1 MTLEQNLR
9 ENMLAAP
16 GFTSAV
22 PGGLWGKVPQNPT
35 YPVVQFQRISTP
47 RIYTQDQLSNSRWGG
62 AGWARFQFTAFANDA
77 AAGLDQA
84 QATADAI
91 RAAIKTFDLSQETGA
106 PFLHAPNFVIS
117 ERAGEIPDTMPP
129 VYTQMLD
136 VRVFF
141 RDQ

>member
-9 ENMLAAP
+9 ENVLAAP

-22 PGGLWGKVPQNPT
+22 PGGLWGKLPQNPT
-35 YPVVQFQRISTP
+35 YPVVQFQRITTN
-47 RIYTQDQLSNSRWGG
+47 RMFTQDQISNPRWGDC
-62 AGWARFQFTAFANDA
+62 GWARFQFTCFSNDA
-77 AAGLDQA
+77 SAGLDQA
-84 QATADAI
+84 QATADVV
-91 RAAIKTFDLSQETGA
+91 RAALKTFDLSQETGA
-106 PFLHAPNFVIS
+106 AFTHAPNFVVG
-117 ERAGEIPDTMPP
+117 ERAGEVPDTMPP